1 MLKKKEKEKVIEGL
15 VESLK
20 RSAIVIATDFR
31 GLKAKELVEL
41 RRQLRKNGIEYR
53 VAKNTLTKL
62 AADKAG
68 KKELEPLLTGP
79 LAIAFGSEDI
89 IKPAKVLSDFAR
101 ASGAVLKIKGGILG
115 NKVLSPK
122 EVGDLANIPSKEI
135 LITQVISRL
144 VTPLYSLHSVLSGP
158 ARGLAY
164 VLQARVRQLE
174 QAK

>member
-1 MLKKKEKEKVIEGL
+1 MLKKKEKVKVIEEL
-15 VESLK
+15 IESLK